1 MHHSLMDS
9 SIPLT
14 TPAPA
19 RLTDSPCHRQRA
31 PLGSSLAA
39 VSVRRALA
47 PSRHRALAPSRPR
60 AAPSLSTASARAQ

>member
-1 MHHSLMDS
+1 MHHSLIDS

-19 RLTDSPCHRQRA
+19 RPTDSPCHRQCA

-39 VSVRRALA
+39 VGVRRALA
-47 PSRHRALAPSRPR
+47 PARRALAQHGQC
-60 AAPSLSTASARAQ
+60 ARTVGGPMGPLD